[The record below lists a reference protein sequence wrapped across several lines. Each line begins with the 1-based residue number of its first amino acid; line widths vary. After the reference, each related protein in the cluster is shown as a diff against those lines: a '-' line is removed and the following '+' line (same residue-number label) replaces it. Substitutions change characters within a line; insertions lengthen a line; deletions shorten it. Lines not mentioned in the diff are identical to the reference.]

1 MTQEHSKERTVLVLH
16 GESPACVAQRQQ
28 GLVDEDDAWRS
39 FLENPLTAASKAMM
53 SINGDEDSAAA
64 LSFLYDYYKVPK
76 DKISKNA
83 KAEADG
89 ASHLT
94 EMVSFQ
100 KPTPTM
106 ASLRTVPLSGLPL
119 PSPPGWDKGSAFH
132 PFDSPHGI
140 PSAYLL
146 SQEGA
151 SQSLP
156 VGDPAAQGS
165 RSESAAFSP
174 SYSPLGLR
182 AQAQTPDSTYTEGLG
197 ATAGEG
203 QSVYHSEDLHSHVSS
218 VSPGGYSHL
227 SKLDSPR
234 FEYTLEA
241 PRSTYHKTSSG
252 VMSYIN
258 KGHFYPISL
267 RCRGNGKS
275 GLPPNTIVRS
285 VVMVVFHDKNV
296 EDQLRSWKF
305 WHSRQPSAKQHCLDI
320 ADYKESVNTVANIE
334 EISFNAI
341 SFTWNTKDEPRI
353 YVSVN
358 CLSTDFSPQK
368 GVKGLP
374 LNLQIDTYSCSN
386 HGDQL
391 PLHRAYCQIK
401 VFCDKGAER
410 KIRDEERKVLRR
422 KGRGQD
428 SASTKT
434 GSKGGVQLNPV
445 DITVFK
451 PMSDMVTLPV
461 LFIPEAHFATNQRH
475 GTTLEEGDESVAATR
490 SPYSAEEFGFTPSK
504 RARRD
509 EPERV
514 LLYVR
519 QETDEVFD
527 AVLLQTPTLLGLLQA
542 ISDKFNLP
550 VEKLSKVYKKCKKG
564 IVVNMDDNIVQHYSN
579 EDTFQ
584 MDLKEDRGTFS
595 LTLTEI

>member
-1 MTQEHSKERTVLVLH
+1 MTQEHGKERTVLVLH
-16 GESPACVAQRQQ
+16 GESPACVAQRQPV
-28 GLVDEDDAWRS
+28 LVDEDEAWRS

-64 LSFLYDYYKVPK
+64 LSLLYDYYKVPK
-76 DKISKNA
+76 DKISKA
-83 KAEADG
+83 VKIEADG
-89 ASHLT
+89 ASNLIDL
-94 EMVSFQ
+94 VSFQ
-100 KPTPTM
+100 KPTQSM
-106 ASLRTVPLSGLPL
+106 ATLRTVALGGLPHLSPLS
-119 PSPPGWDKGSAFH
+119 WEKGSAFH

-140 PSAYLL
+140 PSTYLL

-165 RSESAAFSP
+165 QSEAVAFSP

-182 AQAQTPDSTYTEGLG
+182 AQAQTPDSTYTEGL
-197 ATAGEG
+197 AGES
-203 QSVYHSEDLHSHVSS
+203 QAAYHSEDLHPHISS
-218 VSPGGYSHL
+218 VSPGGYSHV
-227 SKLDSPR
+227 SMLDSHQ

-241 PRSTYHKTSSG
+241 PRSTSQKTSSG

-267 RCRGNGKS
+267 RCQSKGKS
-275 GLPPNTIVRS
+275 GPQPNTIVRS
-285 VVMVVFHDKNV
+285 VVMVVFHDKCV

-305 WHSRQPSAKQHCLDI
+305 WHSRQPSAKQHCIDI
-320 ADYKESVNTVANIE
+320 ADYKESVSTVANIE

-434 GSKGGVQLNPV
+434 GGKGTLQLNPL

-451 PMSDMVTLPV
+451 PMSDMVTMPV
-461 LFIPEAHFATNQRH
+461 LFIPEAHFAAHQQH
-475 GTTLEEGDESVAATR
+475 GTPVEEGDESVAATR

-527 AVLLQTPTLLGLLQA
+527 AVLLQTPTLFGLLQA
-542 ISDKFNLP
+542 ISDKFDLP
-550 VEKLSKVYKKCKKG
+550 VEKVSKVYKKCKKG
-564 IVVNMDDNIVQHYSN
+564 IVVNMDDNIVQQYSN

-584 MDLKEDRGTFS
+584 MDLKEDRGAFS
-595 LTLTEI
+595 LMLTEI